1 MKQEKTPMKTLT
13 EDEITRE
20 ALARIADCPNPRLKE
35 IVEALTRHLHGF
47 AREVN
52 LAPDE
57 WLAGIRFLTEVG
69 HITDEKRQEFILLS
83 DTLGLSAIVDLI
95 ANRDGDRKAT
105 ESSLLGPFFR
115 SGAPEFPLGSDIS
128 NGSPG
133 EKMIVSGRVLGGE
146 GRPIVGA
153 TVDTWQASSEGIYDL
168 QQPNPEQMNF
178 RGRFHTDAQGC
189 FGFLSEKPSSYPVP
203 ADGPVGKMLHALR
216 RHPYRPAHIHF
227 MIAAPGFR
235 TLTTALYIS
244 GDRYL
249 GSDAVFGSKESL
261 VVRYRQIQA
270 NGWSGDSIDF
280 DFVLSAD
287 G

>member
-1 MKQEKTPMKTLT
+1 MKTLT
-13 EDEITRE
+13 ENEITDE

-95 ANRDGDRKAT
+95 ANRDGDCKAT

-115 SGAPEFPLGSDIS
+115 SDAPEFPLGSDIS

-133 EKMIVSGRVLGGE
+133 EKMIVRGRVLSGE
-146 GRPIVGA
+146 GQKTTLRPN
-153 TVDTWQASSEGIYDL
+153 L
-168 QQPNPEQMNF
+168 
-178 RGRFHTDAQGC
+178 
-189 FGFLSEKPSSYPVP
+189 
-203 ADGPVGKMLHALR
+203 
-216 RHPYRPAHIHF
+216 
-227 MIAAPGFR
+227 
-235 TLTTALYIS
+235 
-244 GDRYL
+244 
-249 GSDAVFGSKESL
+249 
-261 VVRYRQIQA
+261 
-270 NGWSGDSIDF
+270 
-280 DFVLSAD
+280 
-287 G
+287 